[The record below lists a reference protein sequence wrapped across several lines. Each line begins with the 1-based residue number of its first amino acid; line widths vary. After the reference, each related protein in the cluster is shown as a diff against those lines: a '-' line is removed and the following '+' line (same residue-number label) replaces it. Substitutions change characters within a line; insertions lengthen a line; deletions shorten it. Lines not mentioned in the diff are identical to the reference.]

1 MSHPRVPRGWRAR
14 RWSQSG
20 VGRAMERARPEV
32 RSDPLFFALWTQ
44 GGLNCLTHALPRCL
58 PTPTEEADG
67 NGYGAI
73 TAGGGVPWAAA
84 YRVSVNVGASAAS
97 ARRKGTPKGQGRR

>member
-1 MSHPRVPRGWRAR
+1 MGRG
-14 RWSQSG
+14 
-20 VGRAMERARPEV
+20 
-32 RSDPLFFALWTQ
+32 LFLS
-44 GGLNCLTHALPRCL
+44 LYY
-58 PTPTEEADG
+58 PTPNSMEADG